1 MAVLPEASFAVT
13 VNENE
18 VPAVVEVGTEL
29 RTRLEAEAGF
39 TVMLEEVTE
48 REPSDAV
55 RVREPAV
62 LRVMLKDPTPLVS
75 DADEGRVALES
86 LEEIAT
92 VPE

>member
-48 REPSDAV
+48 SDPSEAV
-55 RVREPAV
+55 RVCVPAEFSVALKEPVPELREALPGRMAAESV
-62 LRVMLKDPTPLVS
+62 EEKLRV
-75 DADEGRVALES
+75 
-86 LEEIAT
+86 
-92 VPE
+92 PE